1 MRTRP
6 QTIFILIAVFALAAA
21 LTVAASGG
29 VLARST
35 FQSSI
40 LPSPEITETIPPT
53 PDFTPG
59 GGEIIIETPFVPEIT
74 PTITLV
80 AEATFTVPVVSDATP
95 TAAGFLPP
103 PTLVNPS
110 SVAPGRLSPLA
121 PENRPL
127 VGEAAPPEATSTPTP
142 PEAPGVAQL
151 IDSGVVALS
160 YLWLCCGALF
170 LVAAALTIVWLSRR
184 SKRR

>member
-1 MRTRP
+1 LRTRP
-6 QTIFILIAVFALAAA
+6 QNIPILIAIIALAAV
-21 LTVAASGG
+21 LTLAASGG

-40 LPSPEITETIPPT
+40 VPSPEITETVAPI

-59 GGEIIIETPFVPEIT
+59 GGELITEIPFVPELT
-74 PTITLV
+74 PTPTVV
-80 AEATFTVPVVSDATP
+80 AEVTTIVPVVSAAPP
-95 TAAGFLPP
+95 TASGFLPP

-110 SVAPGRLSPLA
+110 SVAPGRVSPLA

-127 VGEAAPPEATSTPTP
+127 VGAAAPPEVTSAPTP

-170 LVAAALTIVWLSRR
+170 LVAAALTLVWLSRR

>member
-1 MRTRP
+1 LRTRP
-6 QTIFILIAVFALAAA
+6 QNILSLIAVTALAAA
-21 LTVAASGG
+21 LTLAASGG
-29 VLARST
+29 ALARST

-40 LPSPEITETIPPT
+40 IPLPESTGTAPPT

-59 GGEIIIETPFVPEIT
+59 G
-74 PTITLV
+74 
-80 AEATFTVPVVSDATP
+80 SDATP
-95 TAAGFLPP
+95 SVSGFLPP

-110 SVAPGRLSPLA
+110 SVAPGRVSPLA
-121 PENRPL
+121 PENQPL
-127 VGEAAPPEATSTPTP
+127 VGAAAPPEATSTPTP
-142 PEAPGVAQL
+142 AEAPGVAQL